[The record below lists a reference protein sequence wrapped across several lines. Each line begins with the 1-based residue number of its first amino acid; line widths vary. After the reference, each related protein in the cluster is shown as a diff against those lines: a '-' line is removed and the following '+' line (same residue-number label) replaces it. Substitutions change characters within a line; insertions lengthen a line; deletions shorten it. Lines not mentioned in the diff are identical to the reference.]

1 MEDAHPKAAP
11 ANNLVTNVEAAAH
24 LTTEEE
30 ATNAKT
36 IVLPEEA
43 AVEAETNKS
52 DSTSIVDELT
62 TNTKPTSQIDA
73 HKENPVE
80 TLISSQVEAH
90 AGPQTVESLS
100 AVPVESAEPKVPIN
114 ITKPVDAEISCE
126 GIDGGA
132 QVEPTTA
139 ASAVIDT
146 EMSNGQIVANPIE
159 ELITASTAKAEV
171 ELGDEGI
178 VAKPQVEPTTAAT
191 AVIDTEMS
199 NGSIVLNPIEELT
212 TASTAIPEEH
222 SQAEHS
228 SEGIGA
234 NPLLAMTA
242 AANEVV
248 AANPQVDLTVV
259 ANRQVELSTAVTA
272 MECETLSEAPA
283 NTAAAKPLNGL
294 SLLAAYG
301 SDVDSDVEDVTKIED
316 SDNDDIVEMPV
327 NSSAIRRQVVSV
339 SSESDSSSSSDSDS
353 NSEAEYLTVLR
364 KKIEKRINTEDCED
378 EDDDED
384 VEGDARPR
392 RRQPPKVRGEML
404 LDELPPIHQLEI
416 TVPEDECIELGKVHS
431 IVDQLV
437 LVSVLPNSMLFD
449 LDTVLFLEKGR
460 KVLGQ
465 VFDVLGQVADPLYCV
480 RFNTNQQIKERNIN
494 IGDIVYCAPQ
504 TEHTQFVILSKL
516 MQVRGSDASWEH
528 DVEPPARFID
538 YSDDEAEREA
548 RWEQRKKR
556 QRERTNSTDSVDT
569 VTTTNTEASELPA
582 AAPRQRGRRAQRQSQ
597 NYSNGNQPREQHSQ
611 ARSQSRETEYNYHP
625 SYNPGSWH
633 SNYYHNYHPP
643 AANFNM
649 MPGMA
654 FPMPAHGYGYMQ
666 APPPPPHPYAMPPS
680 MPMAMP
686 PHMYPGYGQPPQPPN

>member
-1 MEDAHPKAAP
+1 MEDAHPGAAP

-24 LTTEEE
+24 LTTKEE

-36 IVLPEEA
+36 VVPEEA

-62 TNTKPTSQIDA
+62 TNTMPTSQIDA
-73 HKENPVE
+73 YKENPVD

-90 AGPQTVESLS
+90 AGPQTESLS
-100 AVPVESAEPKVPIN
+100 AMPVESAELKVPIN
-114 ITKPVDAEISCE
+114 ITKPVDAELSCE

-146 EMSNGQIVANPIE
+146 EMSN
-159 ELITASTAKAEV
+159 
-171 ELGDEGI
+171 
-178 VAKPQVEPTTAAT
+178 EP
-191 AVIDTEMS
+191 VV
-199 NGSIVLNPIEELT
+199 GNPIEELT
-212 TASTAIPEEH
+212 TASTVKAEAELGGEGPVANPQVEPTAAATAVDDTEMSNGSIVPNPKKELTTASTAIPE
-222 SQAEHS
+222 AEHGG
-228 SEGIGA
+228 EGIGA
-234 NPLLAMTA
+234 NPQLAMTA
-242 AANEVV
+242 VANEVV
-248 AANPQVDLTVV
+248 AVNPQVDLTVV
-259 ANRQVELSTAVTA
+259 ANPQVELTTAVTA
-272 MECETLSEAPA
+272 MECETLSEAPT

-301 SDVDSDVEDVTKIED
+301 SDVDSDVEDVTQVED
-316 SDNDDIVEMPV
+316 SDNDDIVEVPV
-327 NSSAIRRQVVSV
+327 NSSAIRRQVVPV
-339 SSESDSSSSSDSDS
+339 SSGSDSSSSSSDSDS

-378 EDDDED
+378 EDDDDD

-569 VTTTNTEASELPA
+569 VTTTNTETSELPA

-597 NYSNGNQPREQHSQ
+597 NYSNRNQAREQHSQ
-611 ARSQSRETEYNYHP
+611 ARSQSSETEYNYHP

-649 MPGMA
+649 MPGMP

-666 APPPPPHPYAMPPS
+666 APPPPPPHPYAMPP
-680 MPMAMP
+680 PMAMP
-686 PHMYPGYGQPPQPPN
+686 PQMYPGYGQPPQPPN

>member
-1 MEDAHPKAAP
+1 MEDAHPEDVP
-11 ANNLVTNVEAAAH
+11 ANSLVTDVEAAAH
-24 LTTEEE
+24 LTTADE
-30 ATNAKT
+30 ATNAE
-36 IVLPEEA
+36 IVVTEMVHTKAA

-52 DSTSIVDELT
+52 DSTTVVDELT
-62 TNTKPTSQIDA
+62 TNTKTTSQIDA
-73 HKENPVE
+73 HKENAAE
-80 TLISSQVEAH
+80 TLISSQVEAL
-90 AGPQTVESLS
+90 ARPQTESLS
-100 AVPVESAEPKVPIN
+100 AVPAESVEPKLPIN
-114 ITKPVDAEISCE
+114 ITNPVDAELSCE
-126 GIDGGA
+126 GIGA
-132 QVEPTTA
+132 
-139 ASAVIDT
+139 
-146 EMSNGQIVANPIE
+146 N
-159 ELITASTAKAEV
+159 
-171 ELGDEGI
+171 
-178 VAKPQVEPTTAAT
+178 PQVEPTTAAT
-191 AVIDTEMS
+191 AVIDAEMS
-199 NGSIVLNPIEELT
+199 NEPIVANPQKELSTVSTAVLEAELCVNEIVANPQVELT
-212 TASTAIPEEH
+212 TPSTAIPDPQ
-222 SQAEHS
+222 SAVT
-228 SEGIGA
+228 A
-234 NPLLAMTA
+234 LAT
-242 AANEVV
+242 EVIDTMMSTGDG
-248 AANPQVDLTVV
+248 NPQVDLTVV
-259 ANRQVELSTAVTA
+259 GDPQVELTNAVTA
-272 MECETLSEAPA
+272 MEYETLPEAPA

-294 SLLAAYG
+294 SLLAGYG
-301 SDVDSDVEDVTKIED
+301 SDADSDVEDVTQIED
-316 SDNDDIVEMPV
+316 SDNDDIVEVPV
-327 NSSAIRRQVVSV
+327 NSSSIRRRVVPA
-339 SSESDSSSSSDSDS
+339 SSDSDSSSSSSDSDS

-364 KKIEKRINTEDCED
+364 KKIEKRINTVDCD
-378 EDDDED
+378 DDDDDED
-384 VEGDARPR
+384 VEDDARPR

-556 QRERTNSTDSVDT
+556 QRERTNSTDSVETT
-569 VTTTNTEASELPA
+569 VTTTNTEASEQPV

-597 NYSNGNQPREQHSQ
+597 NYSNGNQPMDQHSQ
-611 ARSQSRETEYNYHP
+611 SRSQSRETEYNYHP

-654 FPMPAHGYGYMQ
+654 FPMPTHGYGYMQ
-666 APPPPPHPYAMPPS
+666 PPPPHPYAMPPP